1 MLHVNTKD
9 NENGRRRRDRP
20 LGLSL
25 QRGVRGN
32 FRMDKSYS
40 VSTAIKIGDSAYLQ
54 SSSIVILIFFS
65 TLLILLFPVSSF
77 ARPLNSLELIG
88 KAYSS
93 GKIDYR
99 DALNYRVRA
108 VLSPETLPAVY
119 RSKSPVKSG
128 TPILIEARRNKHLLT
143 PENRRLLARDNNN
156 IITKD
161 DGEKVTLSKSYVS
174 TDKHFRIHYTTDANL
189 IDAVPTTDN
198 DDDGI
203 PDYVEKLSGILD
215 YVWDIEINS
224 MGYDAPPSDGDLGW
238 DCLLDVY
245 LVDLGAYGYT
255 YIDGNQ
261 PASTVYMV
269 LDNDFSGF
277 PENLNPGG
285 SQEGSMKVA
294 AAHEFFHTVQF
305 QITEDILVNEWW
317 MEASATWIEDYVY
330 PEVDDY
336 VNYIDGWFN
345 LPEFPLNYFP
355 SDNCSGDPCLFPYG
369 TSVWVK
375 HMTEKYGTGFVYD
388 IWDRIKNSESA
399 LSAIENELTE
409 RGVNLADEIKEL
421 RVANLT
427 FTYDDGDV
435 YQTWDYTNPIT
446 VKYTPYTFTLPE
458 TVTAAETLD
467 TLDTLDTLAAKYYSL
482 NAPAGQGSLDISFTG
497 DGNTSVIVV
506 GDRSTNTTAGYDVT
520 EVLPDTLNYGS
531 VSIKGF
537 SSDGPYKRVVVI
549 LINHSTLSSSSINLS
564 ASYTANI
571 PDSANSIDVRPA
583 DSSITVE
590 DAGYGKMGKQQYFII
605 LRNADKQVLE
615 NGVTWAS
622 NSSSVSLDTN
632 GFAIISDAAA
642 GTRVTASLNSL
653 SADATISGD
662 NQAIMAPGT
671 DRDCSP
677 ANIVDD
683 VTIIVNK
690 DTSGS
695 SNKSDN
701 RCFIATATFGS
712 PLHPYV
718 KILREF
724 RDHYLLT
731 NLIGRNFVILYYNYS
746 PPIARTISKNVILKG
761 MVKIFLI
768 PAIILAGFML
778 KTTLM
783 GKLIIM
789 TLVVISC
796 VIFTRKSPLY
806 LCHKAVGTD
815 LKVCPY
821 TRFPSPPRGEGRG
834 EGGFSWYRGFYGT

>member
-1 MLHVNTKD
+1 M
-9 NENGRRRRDRP
+9 
-20 LGLSL
+20 
-25 QRGVRGN
+25 
-32 FRMDKSYS
+32 
-40 VSTAIKIGDSAYLQ
+40 
-54 SSSIVILIFFS
+54 
-65 TLLILLFPVSSF
+65 
-77 ARPLNSLELIG
+77 
-88 KAYSS
+88 
-93 GKIDYR
+93 
-99 DALNYRVRA
+99 RA

-467 TLDTLDTLAAKYYSL
+467 TLAAKYYSL

-520 EVLPDTLNYGS
+520 EILQDTLNYGS

-583 DSSITVE
+583 DSSITIE

-662 NQAIMAPGT
+662 NQAMMAQGT

-690 DTSGS
+690 DTTGS

-712 PLHPYV
+712 PMHPYV

-724 RDHYLLT
+724 RDQYLLI
-731 NLIGRNFVILYYNYS
+731 NPYGRTIVLLYYQFS
-746 PPIARTISKNVILKG
+746 PPIARTISKNVVLKG

-768 PAIILAGFML
+768 PAIILAGFMI

-796 VIFTRKSPLY
+796 VIFTRKSPL
-806 LCHKAVGTD
+806 
-815 LKVCPY
+815 
-821 TRFPSPPRGEGRG
+821 PPFNK
-834 EGGFSWYRGFYGT
+834 GG

>member
-1 MLHVNTKD
+1 
-9 NENGRRRRDRP
+9 
-20 LGLSL
+20 
-25 QRGVRGN
+25 
-32 FRMDKSYS
+32 MDKSYS

-467 TLDTLDTLAAKYYSL
+467 TLAAKYYSL

-583 DSSITVE
+583 DSSIT
-590 DAGYGKMGKQQYFII
+590 
-605 LRNADKQVLE
+605 
-615 NGVTWAS
+615 
-622 NSSSVSLDTN
+622 
-632 GFAIISDAAA
+632 
-642 GTRVTASLNSL
+642 
-653 SADATISGD
+653 
-662 NQAIMAPGT
+662 
-671 DRDCSP
+671 
-677 ANIVDD
+677 
-683 VTIIVNK
+683 
-690 DTSGS
+690 
-695 SNKSDN
+695 
-701 RCFIATATFGS
+701 
-712 PLHPYV
+712 
-718 KILREF
+718 
-724 RDHYLLT
+724 
-731 NLIGRNFVILYYNYS
+731 
-746 PPIARTISKNVILKG
+746 
-761 MVKIFLI
+761 
-768 PAIILAGFML
+768 
-778 KTTLM
+778 
-783 GKLIIM
+783 
-789 TLVVISC
+789 
-796 VIFTRKSPLY
+796 
-806 LCHKAVGTD
+806 
-815 LKVCPY
+815 
-821 TRFPSPPRGEGRG
+821 
-834 EGGFSWYRGFYGT
+834 

>member
-1 MLHVNTKD
+1 MN
-9 NENGRRRRDRP
+9 
-20 LGLSL
+20 
-25 QRGVRGN
+25 
-32 FRMDKSYS
+32 KSYS
-40 VSTAIKIGDSAYLQ
+40 VSTAIKIGDSAYLR
-54 SSSIVILIFFS
+54 SSSIAILIFFS
-65 TLLILLFPVSSF
+65 VLLIMLFPVSSF
-77 ARPLNSLELIG
+77 ARPLNSLDLIG
-88 KAYSS
+88 KVYSS

-108 VLSPETLPAVY
+108 VLSPEALPAVY
-119 RSKSPVKSG
+119 RSKSPIKSG
-128 TPILIEARRNKHLLT
+128 TPILIEARAKRNLLSE
-143 PENRRLLARDNNN
+143 ENKRLLARERTAT
-156 IITKD
+156 ITD
-161 DGEKVTLSKSYVS
+161 LYGSSVTVLSYVS
-174 TDKHFRIHYTTDANL
+174 PDKHFRIHYISDSANIDSVPITDDNN
-189 IDAVPTTDN
+189 DSVPDF
-198 DDDGI
+198 
-203 PDYVEKLSGILD
+203 VEKFADILD
-215 YVWDIEINS
+215 YVWEKEINS
-224 MGYDAPPSDGDLGW
+224 MGYNAPPSDEVLGG

-245 LVDLGAYGYT
+245 LADIPAYGYT
-255 YIDGNQ
+255 QIDENM
-261 PASTVYMV
+261 PASAVYMI

-285 SQEGSMKVA
+285 SEEGAMKVA

-305 QITEDILVNEWW
+305 QITEDILVNGWW
-317 MEASATWIEDYVY
+317 MEASATWIEDYIY

-336 VNYIDGWFN
+336 VNYIYDWFQSPH
-345 LPEFPLNYFP
+345 LPLNCY
-355 SDNCSGDPCLFPYG
+355 DPYGCTDPTGLFPYG

-375 HMTEKYGTGFVYD
+375 HMTEKFGSVFVYD
-388 IWDRIKNSESA
+388 VWEEIKDGESA
-399 LSAIENELTE
+399 LSAIENELMD
-409 RGVNLADEIKEL
+409 RGSDLADELKEL

-427 FTYDDGDV
+427 FTHDDGEV
-435 YQTWDYTNPIT
+435 YQIWDKIWNNTNPIT
-446 VKYTPYTFTLPE
+446 VKSTPYTFTLPE
-458 TVTAAETLD
+458 TVTAAE
-467 TLDTLDTLAAKYYSL
+467 TLDTLAAKYYSL

-520 EVLPDTLNYGS
+520 EILQDTLNYGS

-549 LINHSTLSSSSINLS
+549 LINHSTSSSSSINLS
-564 ASYTANI
+564 ASYTTNI
-571 PDSANSIDVRPA
+571 PDSATSIDVRPA
-583 DSSITVE
+583 VSSITVE
-590 DAGYGKMGKQQYFII
+590 DAGYDSKMGKQQYFII

-690 DTSGS
+690 DTTGS

-712 PLHPYV
+712 PMHPYV

-724 RDHYLLT
+724 RDQYLLI
-731 NLIGRNFVILYYNYS
+731 NPYGRTIVLLYYQFS
-746 PPIARTISKNVILKG
+746 PPIARTISKNVVLKG

-768 PAIILAGFML
+768 PAIILAGFMI

-821 TRFPSPPRGEGRG
+821 TRVQHDTSRFGMTG
-834 EGGFSWYRGFYGT
+834 YRDFRMEHK